1 MAAFNSLVVAQRMM
15 WRCAKQHLN
24 PFMCACVCVSS
35 AELWTKNDYKS
46 CRLPSVVDDNDV
58 DDHVSDDDVTTS
70 SINYV
75 IGDVLQPQNS
85 DNTDAVIVHC
95 VGRT

>member
-1 MAAFNSLVVAQRMM
+1 V
-15 WRCAKQHLN
+15 
-24 PFMCACVCVSS
+24 CVCVCVYS